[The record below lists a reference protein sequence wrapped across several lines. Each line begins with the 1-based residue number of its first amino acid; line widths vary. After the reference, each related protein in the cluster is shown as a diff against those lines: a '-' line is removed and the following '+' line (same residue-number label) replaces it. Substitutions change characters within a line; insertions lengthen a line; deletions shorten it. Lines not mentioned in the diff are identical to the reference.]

1 MNESVDI
8 SKKIIK
14 TVRKEL
20 GIPENLD
27 PKFYKLAENKYS
39 KGDTTTVFVTQD
51 VEGNILELSKK
62 KGPFVVG
69 QLLYSQIVKGSKTVK
84 SAKSLGPAKSLKP
97 VKSLGPVKSLK
108 PLKPC
113 PPGKIRNPETGR
125 CVNEVKKIKKSKK

>member
-1 MNESVDI
+1 MNDSVDI

-84 SAKSLGPAKSLKP
+84 SAKSLKSSKPLKP
-97 VKSLGPVKSLK
+97 TK

-125 CVNEVKKIKKSKK
+125 CVNEAKKIKKSKK